1 MKVVLLVSPALLT
14 ALLCWGVI
22 RLGIKDAPDGGRKT
36 QKTPVPTAG
45 GLGLAGLLF
54 LAFLSTQI
62 LKIRNGG
69 AWPSLEESINPVT
82 LFIIPCFVI
91 GLWDDV
97 VGIGARWKLL
107 GIALLAL
114 LVTALSD
121 GFVNSIPLPGLGEII
136 LPSWFAILGAALFI
150 FVITNATNFMDGSDG
165 LAMGS
170 AAIMLFAMLIC
181 LGLYQSS
188 THAPFEDVLESMSG
202 LWVLAIPGF
211 LFWNLRGELYAGDT
225 GALPVGALIGML
237 GLYITREGQPVWVP
251 VIIALPFLIDI
262 LLTMAWRVKHGRNM
276 MQAHRDHAY
285 QLLVRAGWP
294 HWKVALLWW
303 GFSAIC
309 GIAAMGLI
317 YAQIAHANV
326 LRKMGSVDYGANS
339 FWLFLILLTVGTA
352 LWVWQRVTLGR
363 RLEREGR

>member
-1 MKVVLLVSPALLT
+1 MKFVVLILPALLT

-22 RLGIKDAPDGGRKT
+22 MLGIKDAPDGGRKT
-36 QKTPVPTAG
+36 QKSPVPTAG
-45 GLGLAGLLF
+45 GLALAGLLL
-54 LAFLSTQI
+54 LAFLLIQI

-97 VGIGARWKLL
+97 IGIGARWKLL
-107 GIALLAL
+107 SIALFAL
-114 LVTALSD
+114 LVAALGE
-121 GFVNSIPLPGLGEII
+121 GFVSSIPLPGLGEVTF
-136 LPSWFAILGAALFI
+136 PTWFAIFGAALFL

-170 AAIMLFAMLIC
+170 AAIMLFAMLAC
-181 LGLYQSS
+181 LGLYESS
-188 THAPFEDVLESMSG
+188 VHASFEDVLKFMSG
-202 LWVLAIPGF
+202 LWILAIPGF
-211 LFWNLRGELYAGDT
+211 LFWNLRGKLYAGDT
-225 GALPVGALIGML
+225 GALFAGALMGML
-237 GLYITREGQPVWVP
+237 GLALTREGQPVWVP
-251 VIIALPFLIDI
+251 VIITLPFLIDI

-276 MQAHRDHAY
+276 MHAHRDHAY
-285 QLLVRAGWP
+285 QLLMRAGWA

-309 GIAAMGLI
+309 GGAAVGLL
-317 YAQIAHANV
+317 YLQIAHGYILYRAG
-326 LRKMGSVDYGANS
+326 LSDYGVGS
-339 FWLFLILLTVGTA
+339 FWVFLILLAIGTA

-363 RLEREGR
+363 RLESEGA